1 MDISTQTA
9 VCQIS
14 APAGVGPADPYP
26 CSLQW
31 LSQSG
36 GVKSSTDFHL
46 LIGWADS
53 FRQVHISVGQGGG
66 KASAAVLVK
75 WSTDCLICGGLQ
87 LFDEDHVLFLGY
99 CPPDWDDPSHP
110 TVTASQQPLEVIVA
124 TRTSGEYVIADA
136 LPLRGSNTLGP
147 SNYILLSSYQC
158 KANRSDAYRW
168 HLRNYMTQRGGARG
182 YAPICF
188 VASRH
193 DVVVARVRD
202 VNDRVGRALQQRD
215 LRAAVDWGRSDRA
228 GLTRYQYGDLLRVHL
243 TDLLLRG
250 DFAIAA
256 SECCRLIDGDPLLWE
271 AWIYKFIEHHQL
283 QHIVDA
289 VPLRDPRLPGFV
301 YEAVLTCLLHEH
313 PKLFLGVIKRWGKV
327 DSSLVSK
334 GSLLQTLEL
343 QYQQQ
348 QQQLNNFS
356 SSAGRIRA
364 SHDGQLRPY
373 HVDALAYMYILTDQH
388 ERALNCYLDMPPLL
402 HRKTDDE
409 ELRDQSHYF
418 YNEEEEESPTE
429 HAADFRHI
437 FDLIE
442 KQLLFRAVE
451 KKVLNLLRISKP
463 LTGRLLVAHV
473 DKLPIRVVAKQ
484 LSSDRRLLLW
494 YLHLL
499 VFSDSTSM
507 AREVYKND
515 HEYGDLHARQIQLYA
530 EFSRKGPTTSVSP
543 GGSSSQL
550 QWESSAS
557 SDVVSRHRV
566 GRPEESDLMRFLKC
580 EFTGALL
587 DLALSECERQSPPLH
602 REIIYILARKGCQRR
617 ALGVLLTEIGDARQA
632 IEFIES
638 QLESYRKLTSRR
650 GTADVSTAGDHRSEA
665 EDDCRGTIV
674 PYYTDCQLWDD
685 LIDFALSH
693 ESVMMQLLDFLGI
706 CKLNPASVLSK
717 VPPQTSI
724 PHLKSRLLRVLENM
738 QWQKHLH
745 ERHML
750 ILGEDVLD
758 ALRMKN
764 QGQRKAKK
772 VGRDEIDL
780 SCTSFIMH
788 PLHLLQVD
796 GTVKCVACS
805 RPLFM
810 NPGPATTTASM
821 VAVHSAAGA
830 APVRPIWGPTPTGC
844 ESSGA
849 VLVFSHKLML
859 HHSCYSKM
867 CK

>member
-1 MDISTQTA
+1 
-9 VCQIS
+9 
-14 APAGVGPADPYP
+14 
-26 CSLQW
+26 
-31 LSQSG
+31 
-36 GVKSSTDFHL
+36 
-46 LIGWADS
+46 
-53 FRQVHISVGQGGG
+53 VHISVGQGGG

-99 CPPDWDDPSHP
+99 CPPDWDDSTHP
-110 TVTASQQPLEVIVA
+110 TVAASQQPLEVIVA

-356 SSAGRIRA
+356 SSAGRIRS

-402 HRKTDDE
+402 HRKRDDE
-409 ELRDQSHYF
+409 ELRDNSHYF
-418 YNEEEEESPTE
+418 CYEEEEEESPTE

-442 KQLLFRAVE
+442 KQRLFRAVE

-484 LSSDRRLLLW
+484 FSSDRRLLLW

-499 VFSDSTSM
+499 VFSDSSSM

-530 EFSRKGPTTSVSP
+530 EFSRKGPPAVAAQSVSP
-543 GGSSSQL
+543 GRSSST
-550 QWESSAS
+550 SSEF
-557 SDVVSRHRV
+557 VSRHRL
-566 GRPEESDLMRFLKC
+566 GQPEESDLMRFLKC

-638 QLESYRKLTSRR
+638 QLESYRKSTSRR

-665 EDDCRGTIV
+665 EDDCSYN
-674 PYYTDCQLWDD
+674 YYTDCQLWDD

-706 CKLNPASVLSK
+706 CKLNPASLLSK

-738 QWQKHLH
+738 HCQRHLH

-750 ILGEDVLD
+750 ILGEDVFD

-772 VGRDEIDL
+772 VGSDEIDL
-780 SCTSFIMH
+780 SLSSFCPSCVSFIMH
-788 PLHLLQVD
+788 PLYVLQVD
-796 GTVKCVACS
+796 GAVKCVACS

-810 NPGPATTTASM
+810 SPGPATATASM
-821 VAVHSAAGA
+821 VANHAAAGV
-830 APVRPIWGPTPTGC
+830 APVRPIWGPTPSAGGC

-849 VLVFSHKLML
+849 VLVFSQKLMF

>member
-36 GVKSSTDFHL
+36 GAKSSTDFHL

-53 FRQVHISVGQGGG
+53 FRQVSISVGQGGG

-99 CPPDWDDPSHP
+99 CPPDWDDPSQT

-124 TRTSGEYVIADA
+124 TRTSGEYVIADS

-147 SNYILLSSYQC
+147 SSYILLSSYQC

-348 QQQLNNFS
+348 QQLNSFS
-356 SSAGRIRA
+356 SSAGRVRA

-402 HRKTDDE
+402 YRKTDDE
-409 ELRDQSHYF
+409 ELRDQSHYSC
-418 YNEEEEESPTE
+418 YEEEEESPTE
-429 HAADFRHI
+429 HAADFLHI

-442 KQLLFRAVE
+442 KQMLFRAVE
-451 KKVLNLLRISKP
+451 KKVMNLLRISKP

-530 EFSRKGPTTSVSP
+530 EFSRKGPPSVAVQSVSP
-543 GGSSSQL
+543 GSSSSQL

-566 GRPEESDLMRFLKC
+566 GQPEESDLIRFLKC

-650 GTADVSTAGDHRSEA
+650 GTADVSSAGDHRSEA
-665 EDDCRGTIV
+665 GDDCSIV

-706 CKLNPASVLSK
+706 CKLNPASVLSR

-750 ILGEDVLD
+750 ILGDDVLD

-772 VGRDEIDL
+772 VGSDEIDL
-780 SCTSFIMH
+780 
-788 PLHLLQVD
+788 
-796 GTVKCVACS
+796 
-805 RPLFM
+805 
-810 NPGPATTTASM
+810 
-821 VAVHSAAGA
+821 
-830 APVRPIWGPTPTGC
+830 
-844 ESSGA
+844 
-849 VLVFSHKLML
+849 L
-859 HHSCYSKM
+859 HHTVCTALHHTSSARTAGGRCCEVRGLQPSTLHEPRTCYYYCIDGGRS
-867 CK
+867 

>member
-14 APAGVGPADPYP
+14 APLGVGPADPYP

-31 LSQSG
+31 LPQSG
-36 GVKSSTDFHL
+36 GAKSSSEFHL

-53 FRQVHISVGQGGG
+53 FRQVLISVGQGQGQQGGGG
-66 KASAAVLVK
+66 KASAAVLIK
-75 WSTDCLICGGLQ
+75 WSADCLICGGLQ
-87 LFDEDHVLFLGY
+87 LFDGDHVLFLGY
-99 CPPDWDDPSHP
+99 CPPDWDDPS
-110 TVTASQQPLEVIVA
+110 TTSSQQPLEVIVA
-124 TRTSGEYVIADA
+124 NRTSGEYVIADA

-168 HLRNYMTQRGGARG
+168 HLRSYLSQRGGARG
-182 YAPICF
+182 YAPISF

-202 VNDRVGRALQQRD
+202 VNDRVGRALQHRD
-215 LRAAVDWGRSDRA
+215 LRAAVDWARSDRA

-250 DFAIAA
+250 EFAMAA

-289 VPLRDPRLPGFV
+289 VPLRDPCRLPGFV

-327 DSSLVSK
+327 DPSLVSK

-343 QYQQQ
+343 QYQQH
-348 QQQLNNFS
+348 QQLNNAYS
-356 SSAGRIRA
+356 SSASKIRFGTA
-364 SHDGQLRPY
+364 SLEGQLRPY

-388 ERALNCYLDMPPLL
+388 ERALNCYLDMPALL
-402 HRKTDDE
+402 CRKTGVIE
-409 ELRDQSHYF
+409 QQQQQQRDHSY
-418 YNEEEEESPTE
+418 YSYYEEEEEE

-437 FDLIE
+437 FELIE
-442 KQLLFRAVE
+442 KQHLFRAVE
-451 KKVLNLLRISKP
+451 KKVMNLLRISKP

-499 VFSDSTSM
+499 VFTDSSSPNHA

-530 EFSRKGPTTSVSP
+530 EFSHKTKGLPNP
-543 GGSSSQL
+543 NQL
-550 QWESSAS
+550 EEEGMEGVGLARQ
-557 SDVVSRHRV
+557 RRV
-566 GRPEESDLMRFLKC
+566 GGRPEGERESDLMRFLKC

-587 DLALSECERQSPPLH
+587 DLALLECERQSPPLH
-602 REIIYILARKGCQRR
+602 REIIYILARKGCQRK
-617 ALGVLLTEIGDARQA
+617 ALGVLLTEIGDAGQA

-638 QLESYRKLTSRR
+638 QLESYRKSTSRR
-650 GTADVSTAGDHRSEA
+650 GTAEGEGEDHHHHHSED
-665 EDDCRGTIV
+665 ECSISSSIL
-674 PYYTDCQLWDD
+674 PYFTDCQLWDD

-693 ESVMMQLLDFLGI
+693 ESMMTQLLDCLGV
-706 CKLNPASVLSK
+706 CKLNPVSALSR
-717 VPPQTSI
+717 VPPHLPYSI
-724 PHLKSRLLRVLENM
+724 PHLKARLLRVMDNM
-738 QWQKHLH
+738 QWQRHLH

-758 ALRMKN
+758 TLRMKN

-772 VGRDEIDL
+772 VGRYLRCYDGDDDDEMDPFFTYRNHVYI
-780 SCTSFIMH
+780 IH
-788 PLHLLQVD
+788 
-796 GTVKCVACS
+796 
-805 RPLFM
+805 
-810 NPGPATTTASM
+810 
-821 VAVHSAAGA
+821 
-830 APVRPIWGPTPTGC
+830 
-844 ESSGA
+844 
-849 VLVFSHKLML
+849 
-859 HHSCYSKM
+859 
-867 CK
+867 